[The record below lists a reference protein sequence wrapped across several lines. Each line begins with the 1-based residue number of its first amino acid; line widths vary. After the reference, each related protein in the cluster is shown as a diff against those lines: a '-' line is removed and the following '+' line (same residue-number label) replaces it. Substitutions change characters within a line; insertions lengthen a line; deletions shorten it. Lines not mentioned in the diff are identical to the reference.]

1 MSVERMR
8 FSGGR
13 LHGKVV
19 WMEPG
24 QLTLDVHVGGQVP
37 GASRTLHYRKSGA
50 LLCYMGESQTAAAA
64 QDPTAPLDTAGLAAA
79 RSTTGI

>member
-1 MSVERMR
+1 MSVEQMR
-8 FSGGR
+8 FSGGS

-19 WMEPG
+19 WLEHSR
-24 QLTLDVHVGGQVP
+24 LTLDVHVGGQVP

-50 LLCYMGESQTAAAA
+50 LLCYMGESQTAAGAR
-64 QDPTAPLDTAGLAAA
+64 DTALPLDTAGPAAA